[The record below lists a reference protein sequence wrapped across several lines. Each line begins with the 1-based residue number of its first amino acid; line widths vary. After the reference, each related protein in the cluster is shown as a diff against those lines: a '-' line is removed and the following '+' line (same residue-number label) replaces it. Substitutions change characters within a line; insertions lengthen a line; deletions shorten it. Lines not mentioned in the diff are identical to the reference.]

1 MCEEI
6 LTLGCTT
13 FTIKTVKNN
22 SEEVYGMKN
31 KIMTGF
37 LITSIVTGATI
48 PINTLATPT
57 VQAETKQENIDISS
71 ALRKIGAHS
80 KLTQT
85 FIDGALASP
94 NVQLE
99 EVPSLNTTQFLIK
112 QDMKEWSSELY
123 PKLILL
129 NSKSK
134 GFATKFNSYYPTL
147 KGFVDNKEDKE
158 GFLDRLEVLQ
168 DMTITNQ
175 ENVQRQI
182 NELTDLKLQVDKKL
196 KNLDTDVIKAQSVL
210 SSEGT
215 GKIDKLK
222 NEMLNTKKSIQ
233 NDLQQIALLPGALNE
248 QGLKVFQ
255 EIYSLSKDIIEPAAQ
270 TAVVAYNKGKEINNA
285 IVEAEKK
292 AEQEATEKGK
302 SVIEI
307 EAAKKEA
314 REAIEKSKKGEIAA
328 AAVTKTKEYDLM
340 KVIDPEKI
348 KKTYSTFAEINK
360 LTAEQRAYLNDLE
373 KQNQKLYDLTTKL
386 TVADLQKSMIL
397 FMQNDLHTFANQV
410 DGEIEL
416 MKRYKEDLNLINNS
430 ITKLSNEVDTNN
442 TQSQKDTLRRLK
454 NITNQLEEQFN
465 KF

>member
-1 MCEEI
+1 
-6 LTLGCTT
+6 
-13 FTIKTVKNN
+13 
-22 SEEVYGMKN
+22 MKN

-37 LITSIVTGATI
+37 LITSIATGATI
-48 PINTLATPT
+48 PINTLATPI
-57 VQAETKQENIDISS
+57 VQAETKQDNIDISS

-85 FIDGALASP
+85 FVDGALASP
-94 NVQLE
+94 NVQLV

-134 GFATKFNSYYPTL
+134 GFVTKFNSYYPTL
-147 KGFVDNKEDKE
+147 KGFVDNGEDKE
-158 GFLDRLEVLQ
+158 GFTDRLEVLQ

-175 ENVQRQI
+175 ESVQRQI
-182 NELTDLKLQVDKKL
+182 NELTDLKLQLDKKV
-196 KNLDTDVIKAQSVL
+196 KNLDTDVAKAQSVL
-210 SSEGT
+210 NSEGT

-222 NEMLNTKKSIQ
+222 NEMLDTKKSIQ

-285 IVEAEKK
+285 IVDAEKK
-292 AEQEATEKGK
+292 AEQEAKEKGK
-302 SVIEI
+302 SAIEI

-348 KKTYSTFAEINK
+348 KKTYNTFAEINK

-416 MKRYKEDLNLINNS
+416 MKRYKEDLDLINNS
-430 ITKLSNEVDTNN
+430 ITKLSTEVDANN

-454 NITNQLEEQFN
+454 SVTTQLEEQVY

>member
-1 MCEEI
+1 
-6 LTLGCTT
+6 
-13 FTIKTVKNN
+13 
-22 SEEVYGMKN
+22 
-31 KIMTGF
+31 IMTGF

-48 PINTLATPT
+48 PINTLATPI

-71 ALRKIGAHS
+71 ALRKLGAHS

-85 FIDGALASP
+85 FIDGALTNP

-134 GFATKFNSYYPTL
+134 GFVTKFNSYYPTL
-147 KGFVDNKEDKE
+147 KGFIDNGEDKE
-158 GFLDRLEVLQ
+158 GFTDRLEVLQ

-175 ENVQRQI
+175 ESVQRQI

-210 SSEGT
+210 NSEGT

-222 NEMLNTKKSIQ
+222 NEMLDTKKSIQ

-285 IVEAEKK
+285 IVDAEKK
-292 AEQEATEKGK
+292 AEQEAKEKGK
-302 SVIEI
+302 SAIEI

-314 REAIEKSKKGEIAA
+314 RETIEKSKKGEIAA

-348 KKTYSTFAEINK
+348 KKTYNTFAEINK

-416 MKRYKEDLNLINNS
+416 MKRYKEDLDLINNS
-430 ITKLSNEVDTNN
+430 ITKLSTEVDTNN

-454 NITNQLEEQFN
+454 SVTTQLEEQVY

>member
-1 MCEEI
+1 
-6 LTLGCTT
+6 
-13 FTIKTVKNN
+13 
-22 SEEVYGMKN
+22 MKS
-31 KIMTGF
+31 KIMAGF

-48 PINTLATPT
+48 PINTLATPI
-57 VQAETKQENIDISS
+57 VQAETKQDNIDISS

-134 GFATKFNSYYPTL
+134 GFVTKFNSYYPTL
-147 KGFVDNKEDKE
+147 KGFIDNGEDKE
-158 GFLDRLEVLQ
+158 GVTDRLEVLQ

-175 ENVQRQI
+175 ESVQRQI

-210 SSEGT
+210 NSEGT

-222 NEMLNTKKSIQ
+222 NEMLDTKKSIQ

-285 IVEAEKK
+285 IVDAEKK
-292 AEQEATEKGK
+292 AEQEAKEKGK
-302 SVIEI
+302 SAIEI

-314 REAIEKSKKGEIAA
+314 RETIEKSKKGEIAA

-348 KKTYSTFAEINK
+348 KKTYNTFAEINK

-416 MKRYKEDLNLINNS
+416 MKHYKEDLGLINNS
-430 ITKLSNEVDTNN
+430 ITKLSTEVDANN

-454 NITNQLEEQFN
+454 SVTTQLEEQVY